1 MTKNTN
7 IKPTEMILH
16 EDTVD
21 ISQITD
27 PTLRALME
35 NLVRQTKER
44 EEQLQAELRKIQAEL
59 EESKR
64 RELKHQPPTIIWN
77 QYMEEAILRLE
88 ANNPA
93 PLTLRQKNIL
103 SHSIRIIARECS
115 GKYRLNRKAASELL
129 TMEAVADKLID
140 TILEFGVPEE
150 TDPSYRRIS
159 NKEDGR
165 TKRNK

>member
-1 MTKNTN
+1 MNKNT
-7 IKPTEMILH
+7 KPAEMILH

-64 RELKHQPPTIIWN
+64 KELKYQPLSAVWKYTSSVPHSPTGST
-77 QYMEEAILRLE
+77 LT
-88 ANNPA
+88 
-93 PLTLRQKNIL
+93 PLSSRPCAT
-103 SHSIRIIARECS
+103 A
-115 GKYRLNRKAASELL
+115 AASAGLSWRMSWP
-129 TMEAVADKLID
+129 TTTAAGDRVAA
-140 TILEFGVPEE
+140 TACPN
-150 TDPSYRRIS
+150 R
-159 NKEDGR
+159 
-165 TKRNK
+165 